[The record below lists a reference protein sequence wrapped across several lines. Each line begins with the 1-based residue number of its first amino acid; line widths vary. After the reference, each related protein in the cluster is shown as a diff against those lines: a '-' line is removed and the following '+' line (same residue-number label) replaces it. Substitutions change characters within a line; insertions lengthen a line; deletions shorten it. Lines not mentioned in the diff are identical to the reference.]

1 MNENVV
7 YPQNTTIEGAVDV
20 TGPEL
25 FAMLPNGTDAFE
37 VEYINSTNYT
47 DFYNQVFEAR
57 N

>member
-1 MNENVV
+1 MNEDVF

-20 TGPEL
+20 TGSEL

>member
-1 MNENVV
+1 MNEDVF

-20 TGPEL
+20 TGSEL
-25 FAMLPNGTDAFE
+25 FAMLPNSTDAFE